1 MHVHV
6 GIATDVGGIQCQ
18 LSKFKT
24 QAQTNKPKRSSSN
37 NNKIATATVKE
48 NSEDSEVNGKN
59 GRGKG
64 SNKQSARTNFRV
76 MVSQVL
82 LE

>member
-24 QAQTNKPKRSSSN
+24 QAQTNKPKRSSN
-37 NNKIATATVKE
+37 NNNDNKIATVKE
-48 NSEDSEVNGKN
+48 NSEVNGENGKN
-59 GRGKG
+59 GRGKE